1 MMEVEI
7 YELVAVVV
15 SFVIGII
22 AARAYYSKFKTT
34 LRNVRNCIDAID
46 DALADDTITK
56 EEAQRIV
63 EYCKRIIDMTFKRKF

>member
-46 DALADDTITK
+46 DAFADDTITK
-56 EEAQRIV
+56 EEVQRIV
-63 EYCKRIIDMTFKRKF
+63 EHCKRIIDMTFKRKF

>member
-22 AARAYYSKFKTT
+22 AARAYYGKFKTT

-56 EEAQRIV
+56 EEVQRIV